1 MFKRLNNLRFRFI
14 LLASL
19 GAPALLVWIA
29 GYYAWD
35 NWRNYTMVRT
45 TIEANTM
52 ADNIIAAAGLQA
64 LERGVTSSLLSGSG
78 PAPET
83 GRQRLAGLRV
93 KSDTL
98 WQNALAIAGLFEEQG
113 VVLEAA
119 VLARKQA
126 AEAYRELVAARVRVD
141 SSLVKT
147 ERDIQAAE
155 WIPIMTRFIAAA
167 ARLRLASFGGDAF
180 PPRITYPNLTV
191 KHSVWLASEYA
202 GIERATIA
210 ALLNSN
216 APATPDVLQ
225 RLRAFRQNVETS
237 LADIRFLKEVG
248 NTAPEVRVVIEA
260 MEKNFLGSFE
270 AVRRQIY
277 QEAVLPTPSGNR
289 HYTLSSAQ
297 WIEQSTA
304 AIDTILAISDAYSHV
319 SNREAEVTARLRFI
333 QMWGYIGLFIA
344 IIVVSFLM
352 VTLLFNKLAHL
363 DNLRD
368 SMTELA
374 GGQGDLTFRL
384 HADSTDEIGQ
394 TSSAFNQFAAKL
406 RDIIAESRSVVE
418 QLGATA
424 GKLTAASDKVNKGS
438 HDQGEML
445 VATAAAVEKITTSI
459 GHVAARA
466 LDGDGACY
474 EQLVSLRDTKIAE
487 SYARLGIPEPR
498 QLMGNWAESWQ
509 RYEQGWQQLQEAGA
523 PGARPDDRA
532 AFPALVRLWLSV
544 DQRQKLFDNIEECS
558 GAVRYL
564 LRRDWYFALG
574 HDFRALPVEYQWI
587 LDSLDQSSLVET
599 LMYSQSHRDLVSMEL
614 RESPTVTDEQL
625 MQSVLYSETTQRLT
639 RNLVP
644 QYQSRETITL
654 QGAEHPDQ
662 RLRPDISDN
671 FLSRLTG
678 PIGRRLRNSAQLAQ
692 EWLQRRFRRGG
703 STASAPEV
711 PPLSI
716 SAIRVNLVLPRQHT
730 VSDML
735 AGDVDRSE
743 PMGQAVL
750 IRWDL
755 PAGVQPTIHIGHAGL
770 FGRRIKRQRVIRLPL
785 RLEDAPLPNA
795 LERRLRRNQGTRLPH
810 RGQII
815 LAFFQPTI
823 VWLSFKMPGRRWTT
837 RSQVLR
843 LGAPTIPLLGANKQ
857 LREVGRLLAAS
868 SKLLE
873 TRDTELTKVTELLP
887 LRMKLIPMNDQL
899 RSISEPM
906 GGSLDVS
913 ELDPINFQSSD
924 PRVQLPVA
932 AYTRLWA
939 KTVFR

>member
-225 RLRAFRQNVETS
+225 RLHAFRQNVETS

-466 LDGDGACY
+466 RETSAESNQAGVLAEDGAHVVRDVSNQIHVLAGGVT
-474 EQLVSLRDTKIAE
+474 ENSRRIEELGARSREIGGIVGVIREIADQTNLLALNAAIEAARAGDQGRGFAVVADEVRKLAERTGGATVDISAKIESIQRDTDGAVDGMHVSSRRLEEIVSLSAAAAE
-487 SYARLGIPEPR
+487 SLGKISASTAAASLRIEEIVQSTDEESRAGDAIARNVEQVAAMAEANRQAIGETSSDAR
-498 QLMGNWAESWQ
+498 QLTELAE
-509 RYEQGWQQLQEAGA
+509 
-523 PGARPDDRA
+523 
-532 AFPALVRLWLSV
+532 RL
-544 DQRQKLFDNIEECS
+544 N
-558 GAVRYL
+558 
-564 LRRDWYFALG
+564 
-574 HDFRALPVEYQWI
+574 
-587 LDSLDQSSLVET
+587 
-599 LMYSQSHRDLVSMEL
+599 
-614 RESPTVTDEQL
+614 
-625 MQSVLYSETTQRLT
+625 
-639 RNLVP
+639 NLV
-644 QYQSRETITL
+644 
-654 QGAEHPDQ
+654 
-662 RLRPDISDN
+662 
-671 FLSRLTG
+671 
-678 PIGRRLRNSAQLAQ
+678 GR
-692 EWLQRRFRRGG
+692 
-703 STASAPEV
+703 
-711 PPLSI
+711 
-716 SAIRVNLVLPRQHT
+716 
-730 VSDML
+730 
-735 AGDVDRSE
+735 
-743 PMGQAVL
+743 
-750 IRWDL
+750 
-755 PAGVQPTIHIGHAGL
+755 
-770 FGRRIKRQRVIRLPL
+770 
-785 RLEDAPLPNA
+785 
-795 LERRLRRNQGTRLPH
+795 
-810 RGQII
+810 
-815 LAFFQPTI
+815 
-823 VWLSFKMPGRRWTT
+823 FK
-837 RSQVLR
+837 V
-843 LGAPTIPLLGANKQ
+843 
-857 LREVGRLLAAS
+857 
-868 SKLLE
+868 
-873 TRDTELTKVTELLP
+873 
-887 LRMKLIPMNDQL
+887 
-899 RSISEPM
+899 
-906 GGSLDVS
+906 
-913 ELDPINFQSSD
+913 
-924 PRVQLPVA
+924 
-932 AYTRLWA
+932 
-939 KTVFR
+939 